1 LAVSLSPTLGKM
13 KLQTQDLKNILLI
26 IRSCCF
32 KTFCVSVFLLKGIC
46 VAEPEE
52 IIVFKSLFIDLKI
65 PYSAVRGEQLEIKAI
80 IHNYTPK
87 RQKVDLKLKK

>member
-1 LAVSLSPTLGKM
+1 MLWKTTLAFR
-13 KLQTQDLKNILLI
+13 I
-26 IRSCCF
+26 CCF
-32 KTFCVSVFLLKGIC
+32 KNFCVSLFLLKGIC

-52 IIVFKSLFIDLKI
+52 MVVFKHLFIDLKM

-87 RQKVDLKLKK
+87 KQKVY

>member
-1 LAVSLSPTLGKM
+1 MLWKTTLASR
-13 KLQTQDLKNILLI
+13 I
-26 IRSCCF
+26 CCC
-32 KTFCVSVFLLKGIC
+32 KSFCVCVFLLKGIC

-52 IIVFKSLFIDLKI
+52 IVVYKSLFIDLKM

-87 RQKVDLKLKK
+87 KQKVD